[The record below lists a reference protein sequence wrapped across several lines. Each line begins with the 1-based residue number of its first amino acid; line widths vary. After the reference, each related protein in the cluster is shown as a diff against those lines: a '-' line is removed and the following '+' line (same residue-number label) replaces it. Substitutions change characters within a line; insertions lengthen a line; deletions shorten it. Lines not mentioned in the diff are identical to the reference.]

1 MSKNQPNL
9 KINSKSHL
17 FSKYTVI
24 ILAIISISLGIRL
37 YFFPTQIPLTA
48 DSLYYFWYSSDIYQI
63 GELPKTWTPANTGWS
78 IFVSIFF
85 RMFDSEN
92 IVNFMEI
99 QKILST
105 VISAIITVPMYYV
118 CKKFVSRKIA
128 IVGATFIA
136 FDPRLIINSL
146 LGVTDP
152 LYLLLITSSLALF
165 LSTNKKLIY

>member
-1 MSKNQPNL
+1 MSKNQPKL
-9 KINSKSHL
+9 KINLKSHL

-24 ILAIISISLGIRL
+24 LLAIISISLGIRF

-63 GELPKTWTPANTGWS
+63 GELPKTWTLANNGWA

-85 RMFDSEN
+85 IVFDSEN
-92 IVNFMEI
+92 IFDFMEI

-105 VISAIITVPMYYV
+105 VISTMITIPTYYV

-128 IVGATFIA
+128 IIGAAFIA